1 MGEMFSWYIDNN
13 NYFTE
18 EFTEKMI
25 GYSLEAQKD
34 NINIKDVVK
43 RNNPNIGNESANPT
57 AAKDF
62 GIINNDSKLS
72 DGSIMYKSKFYRYS
86 DFVLDQISK
95 RNVSKSKKIPLKP
108 LVVLAKSFDYMRLLN
123 TNEKDCF
130 LTTEECYKYL
140 SVLENYDEL
149 TLELISSIITNR
161 EYKGNSKIPKKT
173 IQKMSNGVC
182 LNELF
187 YALADSKLFEFGKQK
202 SIIKPVAKY
211 WECIRYIAENGSNI
225 SQSPVV
231 TGGNKKELYSYL
243 CDINTGI
250 KEIIP
255 EIEFIKLPNKRL
267 SKKLY
272 MYLFGVTKQGFNWC
286 EYFNK
291 DYFGVYRI
299 FYPIERIVLAKI
311 YAKYIDVAEMLCDYS
326 IQEKPFIEELRGG
339 RLMIVEPF
347 KNGHTSIHELNDDR
361 KINYKTG
368 IKKDC
373 KRNRIIFG
381 APGTGKSFSLNKA
394 CIELLGE
401 EHKNNYERVTFHP
414 DYSYASFVGSYKPV
428 MVKKSGALCDGDKK
442 AIMDVLLDRSK
453 SAQEKYDLLYDVFKE
468 DGLTRLPLL
477 LGLYTDETFKT
488 KKQDGTNAVGDNSV
502 ERNHGRA
509 IRPYVNL
516 VTTTN
521 SFDEDI
527 AYEYVPGPFMRVLS
541 QALKSAMT
549 DSPEPYLLVVE
560 EINRANVAAVFG
572 DVFQLLD
579 RNGENISEYEIA
591 TTNDM
596 RVYLAKELQV
606 DESQVATIKI
616 PDNMFIWA
624 TMNSA
629 DQGVF
634 PMDTAFKRRWDF
646 TYLGIDDAEEKMS
659 KKIKERQFVFG
670 SGEYARLLT
679 WNDIRRAIND
689 ELSSETYN
697 INEDKLLGP
706 YFITKTVLED
716 SSDEEFIRVFKNKV
730 IMYLFEDAVKQKRK
744 TFFDNCKYDS
754 KGVRYSEICKLF
766 DIKGV
771 FIFPDAVSK
780 KFTNR
785 PIEDSKEEIAE

>member
-1 MGEMFSWYIDNN
+1 
-13 NYFTE
+13 
-18 EFTEKMI
+18 
-25 GYSLEAQKD
+25 
-34 NINIKDVVK
+34 
-43 RNNPNIGNESANPT
+43 
-57 AAKDF
+57 
-62 GIINNDSKLS
+62 
-72 DGSIMYKSKFYRYS
+72 
-86 DFVLDQISK
+86 
-95 RNVSKSKKIPLKP
+95 
-108 LVVLAKSFDYMRLLN
+108 
-123 TNEKDCF
+123 
-130 LTTEECYKYL
+130 
-140 SVLENYDEL
+140 
-149 TLELISSIITNR
+149 
-161 EYKGNSKIPKKT
+161 
-173 IQKMSNGVC
+173 
-182 LNELF
+182 
-187 YALADSKLFEFGKQK
+187 
-202 SIIKPVAKY
+202 
-211 WECIRYIAENGSNI
+211 
-225 SQSPVV
+225 
-231 TGGNKKELYSYL
+231 
-243 CDINTGI
+243 
-250 KEIIP
+250 
-255 EIEFIKLPNKRL
+255 
-267 SKKLY
+267 
-272 MYLFGVTKQGFNWC
+272 
-286 EYFNK
+286 
-291 DYFGVYRI
+291 
-299 FYPIERIVLAKI
+299 
-311 YAKYIDVAEMLCDYS
+311 
-326 IQEKPFIEELRGG
+326 
-339 RLMIVEPF
+339 
-347 KNGHTSIHELNDDR
+347 
-361 KINYKTG
+361 
-368 IKKDC
+368 
-373 KRNRIIFG
+373 
-381 APGTGKSFSLNKA
+381 
-394 CIELLGE
+394 
-401 EHKNNYERVTFHP
+401 
-414 DYSYASFVGSYKPV
+414 

-659 KKIKERQFVFG
+659 KIIKERQFVFG

-697 INEDKLLGP
+697 I
-706 YFITKTVLED
+706 KT
-716 SSDEEFIRVFKNKV
+716 I
-730 IMYLFEDAVKQKRK
+730 
-744 TFFDNCKYDS
+744 
-754 KGVRYSEICKLF
+754 
-766 DIKGV
+766 
-771 FIFPDAVSK
+771 
-780 KFTNR
+780 
-785 PIEDSKEEIAE
+785 